1 MRMPIWY
8 GIQNTQMRVGDEII
22 ADYEIAIV
30 IDPGEEVE
38 KIVIEIKERG
48 LIISFGLSLLS
59 SFTPCSAYLPYTWS

>member
-1 MRMPIWY
+1 MPIWY
-8 GIQNTQMRVGDEII
+8 GIQNTQMRVGDEIT

-38 KIVIEIKERG
+38 KIVKEIKERG

-59 SFTPCSAYLPYTWS
+59 SFTPCSAYLPYTWSQ

>member
-1 MRMPIWY
+1 MPIWY

-38 KIVIEIKERG
+38 KIVKEIKERG

-59 SFTPCSAYLPYTWS
+59 SFTPCSAYLPCTWS

>member
-38 KIVIEIKERG
+38 KIVKEIKERG
-48 LIISFGLSLLS
+48 LIISFGLSL
-59 SFTPCSAYLPYTWS
+59 